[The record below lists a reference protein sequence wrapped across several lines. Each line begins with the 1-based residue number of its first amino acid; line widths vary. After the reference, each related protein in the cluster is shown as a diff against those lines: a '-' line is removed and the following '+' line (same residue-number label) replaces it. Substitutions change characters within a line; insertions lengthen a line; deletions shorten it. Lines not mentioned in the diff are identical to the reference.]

1 MIVKIK
7 MKKMRKN
14 NIKILVATGLLL
26 ALNSCGIPKVVVKD
40 TKVALP
46 SNYSENQKGKSSS
59 AKVKWKDIFEDVYL
73 QKLIDSALVNN
84 KELNILLQKVNM
96 AQNEIQARKGE
107 YLPSVG
113 LGAGADLD
121 KVGEFTRNG
130 AVEKNLNIREEEKF
144 PEPLTNYKFGLYS
157 SWELDVWKKL
167 RNAKKVA
174 VMEYMASQEGKN
186 YLVTNLVAEV
196 ANSYYE
202 LVALDSQLK
211 NLEQNIEVQ
220 KNALKIVQLLKES
233 ARATQLAVKRF
244 EAEVQKNQSEIYNLK
259 QDIVETENKINFL
272 VGQTPRKVE
281 RNSDNFINLQ
291 PKIISVGLPSELLEN
306 RPDIKQAQL
315 ELEAAKLNIQV
326 AKANFYPQF
335 ALKAGIGY
343 EAFNP
348 KYLLSTPESLLYN
361 VVGDAIMPLVN
372 RNAIKATYKT
382 ASAKQIQSVY
392 EYEQTILK
400 AYTEVI
406 NQLSKIENLQNSFRL
421 KNDQVTALNESIEIA
436 NQLFLSARAD
446 YMEVLLTQ
454 RDALEAKTA
463 LIETRKNQM
472 LTMINLYKAL
482 GGGWN

>member
-1 MIVKIK
+1 
-7 MKKMRKN
+7 MKKMKQN
-14 NIKILVATGLLL
+14 KIKTVIIGCLLII
-26 ALNSCGIPKVVVKD
+26 LNSCGIPKIV
-40 TKVALP
+40 TQENKVALP
-46 SNYSENQKGKSSS
+46 TNYTDNLKNENSSG
-59 AKVKWKDIFEDVYL
+59 KVKWKDFFEDPYL
-73 QKLIDSALVNN
+73 QKLIDSTLVNN
-84 KELNILLQKVNM
+84 KELNILLQKVSM

-113 LGAGADLD
+113 FGAGADVD

-130 AVEKNLNIREEEKF
+130 AVEKNLNIREDEKF

-167 RNAKKVA
+167 RNSKKAA
-174 VMEYMASQEGKN
+174 VMEYMSSQEGKN
-186 YLVTNLVAEV
+186 YLITNLVAEV

-202 LVALDSQLK
+202 LIALDSQLK
-211 NLEQNIEVQ
+211 NLEQNIEIQ
-220 KNALKIVQLLKES
+220 KNALKIVKLLKES
-233 ARATQLAVKRF
+233 ARTTQLAVKRF
-244 EAEVQKNQSEIYNLK
+244 EAEVQKNQSEIFNLK

-272 VGQTPRKVE
+272 VGRSPRTVL

-291 PKIISVGLPSELLEN
+291 PKVVNLGLPSELLEN

-315 ELEAAKLNIQV
+315 EVEAAKLNIKV

-335 ALKAGIGY
+335 ALKAGLGY
-343 EAFNP
+343 ESFNP
-348 KYLLSTPESLLYN
+348 KYLLNSPQSLLYSM
-361 VVGDAIMPLVN
+361 VGDAIMPLVN

-392 EYEQTILK
+392 EYEQTVLK
-400 AYTEVI
+400 AYTEVV
-406 NQLSKIENLQNSFRL
+406 NQLSKIDNLQNSFNL
-421 KNDQVTALNESIEIA
+421 KNEQVTALNESIDIA

-472 LTMINLYKAL
+472 LTVINLYKAL

>member
-1 MIVKIK
+1 
-7 MKKMRKN
+7 MKRN
-14 NIKILVATGLLL
+14 NLLKAVVLGCAILILH
-26 ALNSCGIPKVVVKD
+26 SCGIPKV
-40 TKVALP
+40 TTQESNITLP
-46 SNYSENQKGKSSS
+46 TNYSEKVTQSDNSGK
-59 AKVKWKDIFEDVYL
+59 VRWKDFFEDKYL
-73 QKLIDSALVNN
+73 QSLIDSTLVNN
-84 KELNILLQKVNM
+84 KELNILMQKVNM

-121 KVGEFTRNG
+121 KVGKFTRNG
-130 AVEKNLNIREEEKF
+130 AVEENLNIREDEKF

-157 SWELDVWKKL
+157 TWELDVWKKL
-167 RNAKKVA
+167 RNSKKAA

-202 LVALDSQLK
+202 LIALDAQLK
-211 NLEQNIEVQ
+211 NLEQNIEIQ
-220 KNALKIVQLLKES
+220 KNALEIVKLLKES
-233 ARATQLAVKRF
+233 ARTTLLAVKRF

-259 QDIVETENKINFL
+259 QEIVEVENKINFL
-272 VGQTPRKVE
+272 VGRNPQPVLRDASNFMTTTPKFV
-281 RNSDNFINLQ
+281 N
-291 PKIISVGLPSELLEN
+291 VGLPADLLEN

-315 ELEAAKLNIQV
+315 ELEASKLNIKV

-335 ALKAGIGY
+335 GLKAGIGY

-348 KYLLSTPESLLYN
+348 KYLLNSPESLLYSI
-361 VVGDAIMPLVN
+361 VGDAIIPLVN

-382 ASAKQIQSVY
+382 ASAKQIQAVY
-392 EYEQTILK
+392 EYEQTILR

-406 NQLSKIENLQNSFRL
+406 NQMSKIENLENSFNL
-421 KNDQVTALNESIEIA
+421 KNNQVDALNQSIEIA
-436 NQLFLSARAD
+436 NLLFQSARAD

-454 RDALEAKTA
+454 RDALEAKTD

-472 LTMINLYKAL
+472 LTVINLYKAL

>member
-1 MIVKIK
+1 MKMMK
-7 MKKMRKN
+7 MKQNKI
-14 NIKILVATGLLL
+14 NILL
-26 ALNSCGIPKVVVKD
+26 AFGLIFMLNSCGIPKVTVQESKL
-40 TKVALP
+40 ALP
-46 SNYSENQKGKSSS
+46 ENYKGSTTDKNSVG
-59 AKVKWKDIFEDVYL
+59 KVKWKDFFEDKNL
-73 QKLIDSALVNN
+73 QVLIDSALVNN
-84 KELNILLQKVNM
+84 KELNILMQKVNM

-113 LGAGADLD
+113 FGASADLD

-130 AVEKNLNIREEEKF
+130 AVEKNLNIREDEKF

-174 VMEYMASQEGKN
+174 VMEYMATQEGKN

-202 LVALDSQLK
+202 LIALDAELK
-211 NLEQNIEVQ
+211 TMEQNIEVQ

-233 ARATQLAVKRF
+233 ARTTQLAVKRF
-244 EAEVQKNQSEIYNLK
+244 EAEVQKNQSEIFNLK
-259 QDIVETENKINFL
+259 QEIVETENKINFL
-272 VGQTPRKVE
+272 VGRTPQTIV
-281 RNSDNFINLQ
+281 RNSDNFINTQ
-291 PKIISVGLPSELLEN
+291 PKFMSMGFPSELLEN

-315 ELEAAKLNIQV
+315 ELEAAKLNIKV

-335 ALKAGIGY
+335 GLKAGIGY

-361 VVGDAIMPLVN
+361 MVGDAIIPLVN
-372 RNAIKATYKT
+372 RNAIKAEYKT
-382 ASAKQIQSVY
+382 ASAKQIQLVY
-392 EYEQTILK
+392 EYEQTVLK
-400 AYTEVI
+400 AYTEVV
-406 NQLSKIENLQNSFRL
+406 NQLSKIDNLQNSFKL

-454 RDALEAKTA
+454 RDALEARRD

-472 LTMINLYKAL
+472 LNVINLYKAL

>member
-1 MIVKIK
+1 
-7 MKKMRKN
+7 MKQSK
-14 NIKILVATGLLL
+14 IKILIVFGLVIL
-26 ALNSCGIPKVVVKD
+26 LNSCGIPKVTVQEN
-40 TKVALP
+40 KVTLP
-46 SNYSENQKGKSSS
+46 ENYKASSTEKNS
-59 AKVKWKDIFEDVYL
+59 AGKVKWKDFFEDKDL
-73 QKLIDSALVNN
+73 QQLIDSALVNN
-84 KELNILLQKVNM
+84 KELNILMQKVNM

-113 LGAGADLD
+113 FGAGADLD

-130 AVEKNLNIREEEKF
+130 AVEKNLNIREDEKF
-144 PEPLTNYKFGLYS
+144 PEPLTNYKLGLYS

-167 RNAKKVA
+167 RNSKKVA

-202 LVALDSQLK
+202 LIALDAELK
-211 NLEQNIEVQ
+211 TLEQNIEIQ
-220 KNALKIVQLLKES
+220 KNALKTVQLLKES
-233 ARATQLAVKRF
+233 ARTTQLAVKRF

-259 QDIVETENKINFL
+259 QEIVETENKINFL
-272 VGQTPRKVE
+272 VGRTPQAIV
-281 RNSDNFINLQ
+281 RNSDNFINTQ
-291 PKIISVGLPSELLEN
+291 PKLVSLGLPSELLEN

-335 ALKAGIGY
+335 GLKAGIGY
-343 EAFNP
+343 ESFNP
-348 KYLLSTPESLLYN
+348 KYLLSTPQSLLYN
-361 VVGDAIMPLVN
+361 LVGDAIMPLVN
-372 RNAIKATYKT
+372 RNAIKAEYKT
-382 ASAKQIQSVY
+382 ASAKQIQLVY
-392 EYEQTILK
+392 EYEQTVLK
-400 AYTEVI
+400 AYTEVV
-406 NQLSKIENLQNSFRL
+406 NQLSKIENLQNSFKL

-454 RDALEAKTA
+454 RDALEARRD
-463 LIETRKNQM
+463 LIEARKNQM
-472 LTMINLYKAL
+472 LTVTNLYKAL

>member
-1 MIVKIK
+1 
-7 MKKMRKN
+7 MKRN
-14 NIKILVATGLLL
+14 NLLKAVVLGCAILILH
-26 ALNSCGIPKVVVKD
+26 SCGIPKVA
-40 TKVALP
+40 TQESNITLP
-46 SNYSENQKGKSSS
+46 TNYSEKVTQSDNSGK
-59 AKVKWKDIFEDVYL
+59 VRWKDFFEDKYL
-73 QKLIDSALVNN
+73 QSLIDSTLVNN
-84 KELNILLQKVNM
+84 KELNILMQKVNM

-121 KVGEFTRNG
+121 KVGKFTRNG
-130 AVEKNLNIREEEKF
+130 AVEENLNIREDEKF

-157 SWELDVWKKL
+157 TWELDVWKKL
-167 RNAKKVA
+167 RNSKKAA

-202 LVALDSQLK
+202 LIALDAQLK
-211 NLEQNIEVQ
+211 NLEQNIEIQ
-220 KNALKIVQLLKES
+220 KNALEIVKLLKES
-233 ARATQLAVKRF
+233 ARTTLLAVKRF

-259 QDIVETENKINFL
+259 QEIVEVENKINFL
-272 VGQTPRKVE
+272 VGRNPQPVLRDASNFMTTTPKFV
-281 RNSDNFINLQ
+281 N
-291 PKIISVGLPSELLEN
+291 VGLPADLLEN

-315 ELEAAKLNIQV
+315 ELEASKLNIKV

-335 ALKAGIGY
+335 GLKAGIGY

-348 KYLLSTPESLLYN
+348 KYLLNSPESLLYSI
-361 VVGDAIMPLVN
+361 VGDAIMPLVN

-382 ASAKQIQSVY
+382 ASAKQIQAVY
-392 EYEQTILK
+392 EYEQTILR

-406 NQLSKIENLQNSFRL
+406 NQMSKIENLENSFNL
-421 KNDQVTALNESIEIA
+421 KNNQVDALNQSIEIA
-436 NQLFLSARAD
+436 NLLFQSARAD

-454 RDALEAKTA
+454 RDALEAKTD

-472 LTMINLYKAL
+472 LTVINLYKAL

>member
-1 MIVKIK
+1 
-7 MKKMRKN
+7 MKRN
-14 NIKILVATGLLL
+14 NLLKAVVLGCSILILH
-26 ALNSCGIPKVVVKD
+26 SCGIPKVA
-40 TKVALP
+40 TQESNITLP
-46 SNYSENQKGKSSS
+46 TNYSEKVTQSDNSGK
-59 AKVKWKDIFEDVYL
+59 VRWKDFFEDKYL
-73 QKLIDSALVNN
+73 QSLIDSTLVNN
-84 KELNILLQKVNM
+84 KELNILMQKVNM

-121 KVGEFTRNG
+121 KVGKFTRNG
-130 AVEKNLNIREEEKF
+130 SVEENLNIREDEKF

-157 SWELDVWKKL
+157 TWELDVWKKL
-167 RNAKKVA
+167 RNSKKAA

-202 LVALDSQLK
+202 LIALDAQLK
-211 NLEQNIEVQ
+211 NLEQNIEIQ
-220 KNALKIVQLLKES
+220 KNALEIVKLLKES
-233 ARATQLAVKRF
+233 ARTTLLAVKRF

-259 QDIVETENKINFL
+259 QEIVEVENKINFL
-272 VGQTPRKVE
+272 VGRTPQPVLRDA
-281 RNSDNFINLQ
+281 SNFMATT
-291 PKIISVGLPSELLEN
+291 PKFVNVGLPSDLLEN

-315 ELEAAKLNIQV
+315 ELEAAKLNIKV

-335 ALKAGIGY
+335 GLKAGIGY

-348 KYLLSTPESLLYN
+348 KYLLNSPESLLYSI
-361 VVGDAIMPLVN
+361 VGDAIMPLVN

-382 ASAKQIQSVY
+382 ASAKQIQAVY
-392 EYEQTILK
+392 EYEQTILR

-406 NQLSKIENLQNSFRL
+406 NQMSKIENLENSFNL
-421 KNDQVTALNESIEIA
+421 KNNQVEALNQSIDIA
-436 NQLFLSARAD
+436 NQLFQSARAD

-454 RDALEAKTA
+454 RDALEAKTD

-472 LTMINLYKAL
+472 LTVINLYKAL

>member
-1 MIVKIK
+1 
-7 MKKMRKN
+7 MKKMKQN
-14 NIKILVATGLLL
+14 KIIIIAVSCMLLV
-26 ALNSCGIPKVVVKD
+26 LNSCAIPKVV
-40 TKVALP
+40 TKENKVILP
-46 SNYSENQKGKSSS
+46 DSFSKNLKNETSS
-59 AKVKWKDIFEDVYL
+59 ASVKWKDFFEDPYL
-73 QKLIDSALVNN
+73 QQLIDTTLVNN
-84 KELNILLQKVNM
+84 KELNILMQKVNM

-113 LGAGADLD
+113 FGAGADVD

-130 AVEKNLNIREEEKF
+130 AVEKNLNIREDKKF

-167 RNAKKVA
+167 RNAKKAA
-174 VMEYMASQEGKN
+174 VMEYMATQEGKN
-186 YLVTNLVAEV
+186 YLITNLVAEV

-202 LVALDSQLK
+202 LIALDNQLK
-211 NLEQNIEVQ
+211 NLEQNIEIQ
-220 KNALKIVQLLKES
+220 KNALKIVKLLKES
-233 ARATQLAVKRF
+233 ARTTQLAVKRF
-244 EAEVQKNQSEIYNLK
+244 EAEVQKNQSEIYTIK
-259 QDIVETENKINFL
+259 QDIVETENKLNFL
-272 VGQTPRKVE
+272 VGRTPQSIL

-291 PKIISVGLPSELLEN
+291 PKVVNLGLPSELLEN
-306 RPDIKQAQL
+306 RPDIKKAQL
-315 ELEAAKLNIQV
+315 EIEAAKLNIKA

-335 ALKAGIGY
+335 AIKAGLGY
-343 EAFNP
+343 ESFNP
-348 KYLLSTPESLLYN
+348 KYLLNSPQSLLYSM
-361 VVGDAIMPLVN
+361 VGDAIMPLVN

-392 EYEQTILK
+392 EYEQTVLK
-400 AYTEVI
+400 AYTEVV
-406 NQLSKIENLQNSFRL
+406 NQLSKIDNLQNSFQL
-421 KNDQVTALNESIEIA
+421 KNEQVTALNESIEIA

-472 LTMINLYKAL
+472 LTVINLYKAL

>member
-1 MIVKIK
+1 MKQNKIK
-7 MKKMRKN
+7 N
-14 NIKILVATGLLL
+14 LIIGSLLL
-26 ALNSCGIPKVVVKD
+26 ILNSCGIPKIVIQENKVV
-40 TKVALP
+40 LP
-46 SNYSENQKGKSSS
+46 TNYSDNLKVENNSGKL
-59 AKVKWKDIFEDVYL
+59 KWKDFFEDPYL
-73 QKLIDSALVNN
+73 QKLIDSTLVNN
-84 KELNILLQKVNM
+84 KELNILLQKVNR

-113 LGAGADLD
+113 FGAGADVD

-130 AVEKNLNIREEEKF
+130 AVEKNLNVREEQKF

-167 RNAKKVA
+167 RNAKKA
-174 VMEYMASQEGKN
+174 AIMEYMTSIEGRN
-186 YLVTNLVAEV
+186 YLITNLIAEV

-202 LVALDSQLK
+202 LIALDSQLK
-211 NLEQNIEVQ
+211 NLEQNIEIQ
-220 KNALKIVQLLKES
+220 KNALKIVKLLKES
-233 ARATQLAVKRF
+233 ARTTELAVKRF
-244 EAEVQKNQSEIYNLK
+244 EAEVKKNQSEIFNIK

-272 VGQTPRKVE
+272 VGRTPQTVL

-291 PKIISVGLPSELLEN
+291 PKVVTTGLSSELLEN

-315 ELEAAKLNIQV
+315 EVEAAKLNIKV

-335 ALKAGIGY
+335 ALKAGLGY
-343 EAFNP
+343 ESFNP
-348 KYLLSTPESLLYN
+348 KYLLNSPQSLLYSM
-361 VVGDAIMPLVN
+361 VGDAIMPLVN

-382 ASAKQIQSVY
+382 ASSKQIQSVY
-392 EYEQTILK
+392 EYEQTVLK
-400 AYTEVI
+400 AYTEVV
-406 NQLSKIENLQNSFRL
+406 NQLSKINNLQNSFNL
-421 KNDQVTALNESIEIA
+421 KNEQVTALIESTEIA

-472 LTMINLYKAL
+472 LTVINLYKAL